1 MTRNLGAYIPNCVT
15 YDPHQLKTPAD
26 AVYLLQH
33 EIDLYEER
41 QDGALDADEI
51 AEVRVAL
58 KRVKR
63 EAQNVGA

>member
-1 MTRNLGAYIPNCVT
+1 MTRNLGAYIPNCMT
-15 YDPHQLKTPAD
+15 YDPHQLKTPSD
-26 AVYLLQH
+26 AAYLLQH
-33 EIDLYEER
+33 EIDLYEEG

-63 EAQNVGA
+63 EGQNVGA